1 MVRKL
6 GMRHV
11 VVVNIQNEVVGM
23 ITRKNL
29 VTLETEHHSF
39 KQVKMKQKP
48 VFFKG
53 VFEKTEPIGI
63 RRYLEKIKETW
74 GCCFGC
80 RDIRLSMDSAGR
92 IGFNNDNERLVENSQ
107 EGSDGLRYRSTMRNR
122 RPFGSICSESDV
134 PYVHIPYDHI

>member
-29 VTLETEHHSF
+29 VTLETEHHCF
-39 KQVKMKQKP
+39 KEAKMKQKP

-53 VFEKTEPIGI
+53 KMEKTETIGI
-63 RRYLEKIKETW
+63 QRYLEKIKSKFSR
-74 GCCFGC
+74 FGC
-80 RDIRLSMDSAGR
+80 GGIGVAMDASGR
-92 IGFNNDNERLVENSQ
+92 IGFSDNTEILGTNQSRYEDLS
-107 EGSDGLRYRSTMRNR
+107 YRSALRNR
-122 RPFGSICSESDV
+122 RPFGSISSESDV
-134 PYVHIPYDHI
+134 PYVHIPYENI